1 MFASRKAARRDKHEY
16 VTLVMELSMTADATA
31 QATGSVDQALSHAAA
46 MLEPRPDLALEQA
59 AAVLETVPGHPMA
72 VLLSGAAQRRLGRID
87 EAHKLLAA
95 LAAAQPRSAATALE
109 HGRVLAMQG
118 DTPGALAAF
127 RRAVALKDDYAEA
140 WVELADTLR
149 LEGDDA
155 GADAA
160 YMRSVRASTHDPVL
174 AEAAL
179 AMVDGKLEVAE
190 PLLKNRLRARPTDVA
205 AIRMLGELALRV
217 GREEDGI
224 ALLRRSV
231 ELAPGFDAAREL
243 LARILARGSN
253 RILEALAETDALIER
268 APHNLSHL
276 MFKASLLVRIG
287 QQDEARDLYEK
298 ILKRNSK
305 LPKTWMS
312 LGHVLKTSGKQA
324 EAVAA
329 YRKALDQ
336 QPTLGE
342 AWWSLANLKTVRFTD
357 KDVEAMR
364 GALTHTEDPEDLL
377 HLEFSLGKAME
388 DAGKDEAAFHHYAE
402 GNRIR
407 RADLK
412 YSADDTHDQCMR
424 IAAQTTP
431 AFLAARAGQGD
442 PTPDPIFI
450 VGLPRSGSTL
460 VEQILA
466 SHSQVEGT
474 MELPDLMSMV
484 ARMRS
489 GNGKAPGGR
498 YPEMLADLDAD
509 ALRSLGDEYISRTR
523 VHRQTSRPFY
533 LDKMPNNWQHAG
545 LIQLILP
552 NAKIIDARR
561 HPIGCCFSA
570 WKQHFARGQGFSYDL
585 TDIGRYYR
593 DYVFLMDA
601 FDKAA
606 PGRIHRVIY
615 ERMVADTEN
624 EVRRLLDYVGLPFE
638 EGCLAFWKNDRAV
651 RTASSEQV
659 RQPIFKDAV
668 DHWKRFEPWLGPL
681 VAALGPVVEAYPD
694 APKAAS

>member
-1 MFASRKAARRDKHEY
+1 
-16 VTLVMELSMTADATA
+16 MTADATA
-31 QATGSVDQALSHAAA
+31 QATGSVEQALSNAAT

-59 AAVLETVPGHPMA
+59 QAVLEAVPGHPMA
-72 VLLSGAAQRRLGRID
+72 ILVAGVAQRKLGRID
-87 EAHKLLAA
+87 EAHRLLAP
-95 LAAAQPRSAATALE
+95 LVEAQPRSAATALE
-109 HGRVLAMQG
+109 YGRVIAAQG
-118 DTPGALAAF
+118 NTPGALAAF

-149 LEGDDA
+149 MEGDDA
-155 GADAA
+155 AADAA

-179 AMVDGKLEVAE
+179 AMVDGKPEIAE
-190 PLLKNRLRARPTDVA
+190 PLLKNRLKARPTDVA
-205 AIRMLGELALRV
+205 AIRMLGELALRL

-224 ALLRRSV
+224 ALLRHTV
-231 ELAPGFDAAREL
+231 DLAPGFDTAREL
-243 LARILARGSN
+243 LARTLARGSS
-253 RILEALAETDALIER
+253 RITDAIAESDVLIER
-268 APHNLSHL
+268 APNNLSHL

-287 QQDEARDLYEK
+287 QQDGARALYEK
-298 ILKRNSK
+298 ILTRNSK

-312 LGHVLKTSGKQA
+312 LGHVLKTSGQQT

-329 YRKALDQ
+329 YRKAIDQ

-357 KDVEAMR
+357 KDVAAMR
-364 GALTHTEDPEDLL
+364 AALKQAEDPEDLL

-388 DAGKDEAAFHHYAE
+388 DAGKDEDAFRHYAE

-407 RADLK
+407 RGQIK
-412 YSADDTHDQCMR
+412 YSADDTHDQCVR

-484 ARMRS
+484 ARMRTGTVTS
-489 GNGKAPGGR
+489 PAGR
-498 YPEMLADLDAD
+498 YPELLADLHAD
-509 ALRSLGDEYISRTR
+509 ALRALGEEYISRTR
-523 VHRQTSRPFY
+523 VHRHTSRPFY

-585 TDIGRYYR
+585 TDVGRYYR
-593 DYVFLMDA
+593 DYVSLMDA

-615 ERMVADTEN
+615 ERMVSDTEN

-681 VAALGPVVEAYPD
+681 VTALGPVVDAYPD
-694 APKAAS
+694 APKTA